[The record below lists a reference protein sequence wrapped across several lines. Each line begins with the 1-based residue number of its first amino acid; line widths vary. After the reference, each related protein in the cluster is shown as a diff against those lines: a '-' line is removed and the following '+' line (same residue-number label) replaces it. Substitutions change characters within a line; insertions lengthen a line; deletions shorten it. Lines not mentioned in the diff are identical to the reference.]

1 MEISRREV
9 LEASLAATL
18 TATATRA
25 AAQSAAAAGEAPGD
39 VRPERWVV
47 WHNKPAG
54 TWPEAHPI
62 GNGRL
67 GAMVFGNIKLE
78 RLQLN
83 EGQFWS
89 GGPYQHLNP
98 AARDALP
105 KVREMI
111 FAGKYAE
118 AEAYAEKYI
127 QSIPMREMSYQSL
140 GDLWL
145 DLIDVEETPVEEYRR
160 ELDLDGAIS
169 RTRFVS
175 GNVIYTREVL
185 SSPVDQVIAIR
196 VRAEGGPVALDC
208 SFGTGQRATAMVEG
222 DSTLVLSGVNNSDRG
237 IPGKLRFET
246 RARIVADGGTVSH
259 DGPIVQVRGAR
270 SVVILL
276 AAASSFK
283 SPVDVSGDPR
293 AIVQALLAA
302 AARKSWTE
310 LRDDHSAAHRRL
322 FRRVAIDLGTG
333 RGATSPTDSRA
344 GHALDRADPELA
356 ALFVQFGRDLLICS
370 SRAGSE
376 PANLQ
381 GIWNESNRPPW
392 GSKYTI
398 NINTEMNY
406 WPVDTANLPECIDP
420 LLAMVEEL
428 AVSGAYTAKNMY
440 GARGWVAH
448 HNTDLWRA
456 SGPIDHARTGLWPTG
471 AAWLSVQLWDHYDY
485 HRDKA
490 YLRRIYPL
498 LRGASLFFLDTLV
511 KDPASGWMVT
521 NPSCSPENDHGH
533 GSTLCAGPAL
543 DMQILRDLFDRTAA
557 SARLLGLDADLRP
570 QLAAMR
576 ARLAPHQIGKNGQLQ
591 EWLADWDADAVEP
604 THRHTSHLYAVYPSQ
619 QINADDTPDLLRAAR
634 RSLELRGTEATG
646 WALAW
651 RTALWAHFR
660 EPEQAHHM
668 LLRLIQ
674 ADPAGPGMLGHHA
687 PFQIDCIFGGAAAL
701 VEMLVQSRGDLIE
714 LLPALPKAWPT
725 GTLHGVRV
733 RGGCA
738 VDLAWKDGTLD
749 SVTLHP
755 EIAGKRVVR
764 VAGRRKEIALQPGRP
779 VTLIASDLN

>member
-1 MEISRREV
+1 MEFSRREM
-9 LEASLAATL
+9 LEAGLAGTLAAT
-18 TATATRA
+18 
-25 AAQSAAAAGEAPGD
+25 AAQASAPGSASAAEAPGD
-39 VRPERWVV
+39 SRPERWLI
-47 WHNKPAG
+47 WHNKPAA

-83 EGQFWS
+83 EDRFWS

-111 FAGKYAE
+111 FAGQYAE
-118 AEAYAEKYI
+118 AEAYAEKYV
-127 QSIPMREMSYQSL
+127 QSVPMREMSYQSL

-145 DLIDVEETPVEEYRR
+145 DLVDVEETPVEEYRR

-175 GNVIYTREVL
+175 GKAIYTREVL

-196 VRAEGGPVALDC
+196 IGAEGAPVALNC
-208 SFGTGQRATAMVEG
+208 SFATGQRATAAVEG

-246 RARIVADGGTVSH
+246 RAQVIPDGGTVTH
-259 DGPIVQVRGAR
+259 DGPVLQVRGAR
-270 SVVILL
+270 SVLVLL
-276 AAASSFK
+276 AAASSFR

-293 AIVQALLAA
+293 ATVRAQLAA
-302 AARKSWTE
+302 AARKSWVQ
-310 LRDDHSAAHRRL
+310 LRDDHSAEHRRL
-322 FRRVAIDLGTG
+322 FRRVAIDLGAG
-333 RGATSPTDSRA
+333 RGSSPTDTRA

-356 ALFVQFGRDLLICS
+356 ALFFQFGRYLTICS

-376 PANLQ
+376 PSNLQ

-406 WPVDTANLPECIDP
+406 WPVDTANLPECIEP
-420 LLAMVEEL
+420 LVAMVEEL
-428 AVSGAYTAKNMY
+428 ALSGAYTAKNMY

-521 NPSCSPENDHGH
+521 CPSCSPENDHGH

-543 DMQILRDLFDRTAA
+543 DMQILRDLFDRTAS

-576 ARLAPHQIGKNGQLQ
+576 ARLAPHQVGKNGQLQ
-591 EWLADWDADAVEP
+591 EWLADWDADAVEQ

-619 QINADDTPDLLRAAR
+619 QINGDDTPDLLRAAR

-668 LLRLIQ
+668 LLRLLQ
-674 ADPAGPGMLGHHA
+674 SDPGAPGMLGHHA
-687 PFQIDCIFGGAAAL
+687 PFQIDCIFGGTAAL
-701 VEMLVQSRGDLIE
+701 VEMLVQSRGDLID

-725 GTLHGVRV
+725 GSLRGVRV

-738 VDLAWKDGTLD
+738 LDLAWKDGALD

-755 EIAGKRVVR
+755 EIAGKRVIR
-764 VAGRRKEIALQPGRP
+764 AAGGRKQVTLQPGRA
-779 VTLIASDLN
+779 VTLIASELN

>member
-1 MEISRREV
+1 MDISRREV
-9 LEASLAATL
+9 LVAGLAASL
-18 TATATRA
+18 TATGAP
-25 AAQSAAAAGEAPGD
+25 AAQGASADCSLPGD
-39 VRPERWVV
+39 ERPERWLL
-47 WHNKPAG
+47 WHSKPAG
-54 TWPEAHPI
+54 SWAEAHPI

-83 EGQFWS
+83 EDRFWS

-98 AARDALP
+98 AARDAIP

-111 FAGKYAE
+111 FAGRYAE
-118 AEAYAEKYI
+118 AEAYAEKYV
-127 QSIPMREMSYQSL
+127 QSVPMREMSYQSL

-145 DLIDVEETPVEEYRR
+145 DLVDVEETPVEEYRR
-160 ELDLDGAIS
+160 ELDLDGANS

-175 GNVIYTREVL
+175 GKTTYTREIL
-185 SSPVDQVIAIR
+185 SSPVDQVIAIS
-196 VRAEGGPVALDC
+196 VRAEGAPVSLDC
-208 SFGTGQRATAMVEG
+208 SFGTGQRASASVEG
-222 DSTLVLSGVNNSDRG
+222 SSTLVLSGINNSDRG
-237 IPGKLRFET
+237 IPGRLRFET
-246 RARIVADGGTVSH
+246 RAQVFADGGTVSH
-259 DGPIVQVRGAR
+259 NGPVLQVRGAR
-270 SVVILL
+270 SVLILL

-283 SPVDVSGDPR
+283 SPGDVSADPS
-293 AIVQALLAA
+293 AIVKAQIAA
-302 AARKSWTE
+302 AARKSWVQ
-310 LRDDHSAAHRRL
+310 LRDDHSAVHRRL
-322 FRRVAIDLGTG
+322 FRRVSIDLGTN
-333 RGATSPTDSRA
+333 RAAALPTDSRA
-344 GHALDRADPELA
+344 AHALDRADPELA
-356 ALFVQFGRDLLICS
+356 ALFFQFGRYLTICS

-376 PANLQ
+376 PSNLQ

-406 WPVDTANLPECIDP
+406 WPVDTANLAECIEP
-420 LLAMVEEL
+420 LVAMVEQL
-428 AVSGAYTAKNMY
+428 AVSGAFTAANLY

-456 SGPIDHARTGLWPTG
+456 SGPVDHARTGLWPMG
-471 AAWLSVQLWDHYDY
+471 AAWLSVQLWDHYDF

-521 NPSCSPENDHGH
+521 CPSCSPENDHGH
-533 GSTLCAGPAL
+533 GSTLCAGPAM
-543 DMQILRDLFDRTAA
+543 DMQILRDLFDRTTA
-557 SARLLGLDADLRP
+557 SARLLGRDADLRR

-576 ARLAPHQIGKNGQLQ
+576 ARLAPHQVGKNGQLQ
-591 EWLADWDADAVEP
+591 EWLADWDADAVEQ

-660 EPEQAHHM
+660 EAEAAHHM

-674 ADPAGPGMLGHHA
+674 ADANGPAMLGAHA
-687 PFQIDCIFGGAAAL
+687 PFQVDCIFGGTAAL
-701 VEMLVQSRGDLIE
+701 LEMLVQSRGNQID

-725 GTLHGVRV
+725 GKLCGVRV
-733 RGGCA
+733 RGGCTI
-738 VDLAWKDGTLD
+738 DIAWKDGALD
-749 SVTLHP
+749 LVTLYP
-755 EIAGKRVVR
+755 DIAGKRVVR
-764 VAGRRKEIALQPGRP
+764 IGHRRTEVILRP
-779 VTLIASDLN
+779 ERATTLVASDFS